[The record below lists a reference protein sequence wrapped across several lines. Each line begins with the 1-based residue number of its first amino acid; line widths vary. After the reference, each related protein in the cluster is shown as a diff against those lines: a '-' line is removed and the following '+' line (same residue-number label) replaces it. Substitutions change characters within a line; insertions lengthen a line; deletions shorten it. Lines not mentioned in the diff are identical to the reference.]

1 MNAKIKKASLYRG
14 ELVFISG
21 ELVERYN
28 KCLLMLGLS
37 ETTLASFYIDGI
49 GWSPEVAEEKKS
61 TYYLNNGDANPH
73 CIIVTPLQK
82 GLPVYNPFHS
92 FDKDLMKLVFKT
104 YGEKIQDITRDSAI
118 CVDFDQEIDVFYT
131 PLDIL
136 KYRDITICFR
146 LIDDLDQ
153 AKEEQLKL
161 IETFHEEN
169 NFINENIHQQLLDS
183 GKRYGDLRDRDLTL
197 EKITFKTDSFYTKAF
212 GGIYLLRD
220 FLDPILVFEEEKT
233 YKEAVKDT
241 EYQVLMYHISHTEL
255 VEKLRDHLIIECDLE
270 EKMTLKRYE
279 RIKKFIF
286 SKYLKNTRHPIE
298 TILEDEMLF
307 KSYLNKISIEA
318 RKEVMSVDR
327 YLEKIKKDT
336 KVQMHDI
343 IDREIYFSLHKP
355 HSSLGVKDQD
365 LVWKLLVNIA
375 PNDVLF
381 LYWYEK
387 EQFYKKY
394 LNWSESMQNWV
405 ITTINKNI

>member
-1 MNAKIKKASLYRG
+1 MQKLKKASLYRG

-220 FLDPILVFEEEKT
+220 FLDPILVFEEEKA

-241 EYQVLMYHISHTEL
+241 EYQVLMYHISHAEL

-279 RIKKFIF
+279 RIKKFLF

>member
-1 MNAKIKKASLYRG
+1 MQKLKKASLYRG

>member
-1 MNAKIKKASLYRG
+1 MQKLKKASLYRG

-241 EYQVLMYHISHTEL
+241 EYQVFMYHISHTEL

>member
-1 MNAKIKKASLYRG
+1 MQKLKKASLYRG

-255 VEKLRDHLIIECDLE
+255 VEKLRDHLIIECDLG

>member
-1 MNAKIKKASLYRG
+1 MQKLKKASLYRG

-241 EYQVLMYHISHTEL
+241 EYQVLMYHISHIEL

>member
-1 MNAKIKKASLYRG
+1 MQKLKKASLYRG

-104 YGEKIQDITRDSAI
+104 YREKIQDITRDSAI

>member
-1 MNAKIKKASLYRG
+1 MQKLKKASLYRG

-49 GWSPEVAEEKKS
+49 GWSPEVAEEKKN

>member
-1 MNAKIKKASLYRG
+1 MQKLKKASLYRG

-37 ETTLASFYIDGI
+37 EITLASFYIDGI

>member
-1 MNAKIKKASLYRG
+1 MQKLKKASLYRG

-255 VEKLRDHLIIECDLE
+255 IEKLRDHLIIECDLE

>member
-1 MNAKIKKASLYRG
+1 MQKLKKASLYRG

-318 RKEVMSVDR
+318 RKEIMSVDR

>member
-1 MNAKIKKASLYRG
+1 MQKLKKASLYRG

-197 EKITFKTDSFYTKAF
+197 EKITFKTDSFYIKAF

-220 FLDPILVFEEEKT
+220 FLDPILVFEEEKA

-241 EYQVLMYHISHTEL
+241 EYQVLMYHISHAEL

-279 RIKKFIF
+279 RIKKFLF

>member
-1 MNAKIKKASLYRG
+1 MQKLKKASLYRG

-220 FLDPILVFEEEKT
+220 FLDPILVFEEEKI

>member
-1 MNAKIKKASLYRG
+1 MQKLKKASLYRG

-183 GKRYGDLRDRDLTL
+183 GKKYGDLRDRDLTL

-318 RKEVMSVDR
+318 RKEIMSVDR

>member
-1 MNAKIKKASLYRG
+1 MQKLKKASLYRG

-49 GWSPEVAEEKKS
+49 GWSPEVAEEKKN

-146 LIDDLDQ
+146 LIDDLDE

>member
-1 MNAKIKKASLYRG
+1 MQKLKKASLYRG

-220 FLDPILVFEEEKT
+220 FLDPILVFEEEKA